1 MTVQRKAYVP
11 AAVALLAA
19 LLAACTGGSG
29 DGSAQDDK
37 AGGTATSAPVAQ
49 PGRYSTLSDAC
60 TVADHDQ
67 LDALLPGL
75 KLLTDEEQ
83 REKAYDG
90 TATLT
95 YDNDRR
101 SGCRWK
107 AESDSASDQLYVDFE
122 RIVSYDA
129 SVSDDDSA
137 ARVFGEKADAADIPH
152 DGAVTSVGPNTTSSG
167 SPSQGSGAPASGK
180 GSKTSQGS
188 KGSKGAKGTKSPDG
202 AGHSGSGS
210 PDPSPGA
217 TDSASVLPRLL
228 EGLGDEA
235 YLDDDLSPTQ
245 QRTVTVV
252 FRTSNV
258 IVTVQ
263 YEEQPTR
270 TGTVAGSKEMQD
282 RAQNLARQLADSFE
296 G

>member
-1 MTVQRKAYVP
+1 MQRKAYVP

-37 AGGTATSAPVAQ
+37 AGGSATSTPVAQ
-49 PGRYSTLSDAC
+49 PGKYSTLSDAC
-60 TVADHDQ
+60 TVPDSEE
-67 LDALLPGL
+67 LEALLPGL

-107 AESDSASDQLYVDFE
+107 AESDAASDQLYIDFE
-122 RIVSYDA
+122 RVVSYDA

-137 ARVFGEKADAADIPH
+137 ARVFDEKAEAADIPR
-152 DGAVTSVGPNTTSSG
+152 DGAVTSVGPSSTSS
-167 SPSQGSGAPASGK
+167 ASAENGK
-180 GSKTSQGS
+180 NSKDA
-188 KGSKGAKGTKSPDG
+188 KGSKGAKGADG
-202 AGHSGSGS
+202 AEAAKGPGNSGSES
-210 PDPSPGA
+210 PDPSSGSSS
-217 TDSASVLPRLL
+217 SASVLPRLL
-228 EGLGDEA
+228 DGLGDEA
-235 YLDDDLSPTQ
+235 FLDDALSPTQ

-258 IVTVQ
+258 IVTIE
-263 YEEQPTR
+263 YAEQPT
-270 TGTVAGSKEMQD
+270 TVTSVPDSQEMQD
-282 RAQNLARQLADSFE
+282 RARKLAEQLAGSLSS
-296 G
+296 

>member
-1 MTVQRKAYVP
+1 MQRKAYVP

-37 AGGTATSAPVAQ
+37 AGGSATSTPVAQ
-49 PGRYSTLSDAC
+49 PGKYSTLSDAC
-60 TVADHDQ
+60 TVPDSEE

-107 AESDSASDQLYVDFE
+107 AESDAASDQLYIDFE
-122 RIVSYDA
+122 RVVSYDA

-137 ARVFGEKADAADIPH
+137 ARVFDEKAEAADIPR
-152 DGAVTSVGPNTTSSG
+152 DGAVTSVGPSSTSS
-167 SPSQGSGAPASGK
+167 ASAENGK
-180 GSKTSQGS
+180 NSEDV
-188 KGSKGAKGTKSPDG
+188 KGSKGAKGADG
-202 AGHSGSGS
+202 AEAAKGPGNSGSES
-210 PDPSPGA
+210 PDPSSGSS
-217 TDSASVLPRLL
+217 SASVLPRLL
-228 EGLGDEA
+228 DGLGDEA
-235 YLDDDLSPTQ
+235 FLDDALSPTQ

-258 IVTVQ
+258 LVTVQ

-270 TGTVAGSKEMQD
+270 TGTVAGSEEMQD
-282 RAQNLARQLADSFE
+282 RAQNLARQLAGSFK

>member
-1 MTVQRKAYVP
+1 M
-11 AAVALLAA
+11 
-19 LLAACTGGSG
+19 LAACTGGSG

-37 AGGTATSAPVAQ
+37 AGGSATSTPVAQ
-49 PGRYSTLSDAC
+49 PGKYSTLSDAC
-60 TVADHDQ
+60 TVPDSEE
-67 LDALLPGL
+67 LEALLPGL

-107 AESDSASDQLYVDFE
+107 AESDAASDQLYIDFE
-122 RIVSYDA
+122 RVVSYDA

-137 ARVFGEKADAADIPH
+137 ARVFDEKAEAADIPR
-152 DGAVTSVGPNTTSSG
+152 DGAVTSVGPSSTSS
-167 SPSQGSGAPASGK
+167 ASAENGK
-180 GSKTSQGS
+180 NSKDA
-188 KGSKGAKGTKSPDG
+188 KGSKGAKGADG
-202 AGHSGSGS
+202 AEAAKGPGNSGSES
-210 PDPSPGA
+210 PDPSSGSSS
-217 TDSASVLPRLL
+217 SASVLPRLL
-228 EGLGDEA
+228 DGLGDEA
-235 YLDDDLSPTQ
+235 FLDDALSPTQ

-258 IVTVQ
+258 LVTVQ

-270 TGTVAGSKEMQD
+270 TGTVAGSEEMQD
-282 RAQNLARQLADSFE
+282 RAQNLARQLAGSFK

>member
-1 MTVQRKAYVP
+1 MQRKAYVP

-37 AGGTATSAPVAQ
+37 AGGSATSTPVAQ

-60 TVADHDQ
+60 TAPDHDQ
-67 LDALLPGL
+67 LETLLPGL
-75 KLLTDEEQ
+75 KQLTDEEQ

-107 AESDSASDQLYVDFE
+107 AESDSASDQLYIDFE
-122 RIVSYDA
+122 RVVSYDS

-137 ARVFGEKADAADIPH
+137 ARVFGEKEDAADIPEG
-152 DGAVTSVGPNTTSSG
+152 GASTSVTPSRTA
-167 SPSQGSGAPASGK
+167 SPSHSKDSK
-180 GSKTSQGS
+180 GTKSSKGTEGTEG
-188 KGSKGAKGTKSPDG
+188 KGSKGAS
-202 AGHSGSGS
+202 AE
-210 PDPSPGA
+210 
-217 TDSASVLPRLL
+217 DSASGGADSSGGSSSDPAASASATVQPRALD
-228 EGLGDEA
+228 GLGDEA
-235 YLDDDLSPTQ
+235 FLDDELSPTQ

-258 IVTVQ
+258 LVTVQ

-270 TGTVAGSKEMQD
+270 TGTVAGSAEMQD
-282 RAQNLARQLADSFE
+282 RAQILARQLADSFE

>member
-1 MTVQRKAYVP
+1 MQRKAYVP

-37 AGGTATSAPVAQ
+37 AGGSATSTPVAQ
-49 PGRYSTLSDAC
+49 PGKYSTLSDAC
-60 TVADHDQ
+60 TVPDSEE
-67 LDALLPGL
+67 LEALLPGL

-107 AESDSASDQLYVDFE
+107 AESDAASDQLYIDFE
-122 RIVSYDA
+122 RVVSYDA

-137 ARVFGEKADAADIPH
+137 ARVFDEKAEAADIPR
-152 DGAVTSVGPNTTSSG
+152 DGAVTSVGPSSTSS
-167 SPSQGSGAPASGK
+167 ASAENGK
-180 GSKTSQGS
+180 NSKDA
-188 KGSKGAKGTKSPDG
+188 KGSKGAKGADG
-202 AGHSGSGS
+202 AEAAKGPGNSGSES
-210 PDPSPGA
+210 PDPSSGSSS
-217 TDSASVLPRLL
+217 SASVLPRLL
-228 EGLGDEA
+228 DGLGDEA
-235 YLDDDLSPTQ
+235 FLDDALSPTQ

-258 IVTVQ
+258 LVTVQ

-270 TGTVAGSKEMQD
+270 TGTVAGSEEMQD
-282 RAQNLARQLADSFE
+282 RAQNLARQLAGSFK

>member
-1 MTVQRKAYVP
+1 MQRKAYVP

-37 AGGTATSAPVAQ
+37 AGGSATSTPVAQ
-49 PGRYSTLSDAC
+49 PGKYSTLSDAC
-60 TVADHDQ
+60 TVPDSEE
-67 LDALLPGL
+67 LEALLPGL

-107 AESDSASDQLYVDFE
+107 AESDAASDQLYIDFE
-122 RIVSYDA
+122 RVVSYDA

-137 ARVFGEKADAADIPH
+137 ARVFDEKAEAADIPR
-152 DGAVTSVGPNTTSSG
+152 DGAVTSVGPSSTSS
-167 SPSQGSGAPASGK
+167 ASAENGK
-180 GSKTSQGS
+180 NSEDA
-188 KGSKGAKGTKSPDG
+188 KGSKGAKGADG
-202 AGHSGSGS
+202 AEAAKGPGNSGSES
-210 PDPSPGA
+210 PDPSSGSSS
-217 TDSASVLPRLL
+217 SASVLPRLL
-228 EGLGDEA
+228 DGLGDEA
-235 YLDDDLSPTQ
+235 FLDDALSPTQ

-258 IVTVQ
+258 LVTVQ

-270 TGTVAGSKEMQD
+270 TGTVAGSEEMQD
-282 RAQNLARQLADSFE
+282 RAQNLARQLAGSFK

>member
-1 MTVQRKAYVP
+1 MQRKAYVP

-37 AGGTATSAPVAQ
+37 AGGSATSTPVAQ
-49 PGRYSTLSDAC
+49 PGKYSTLSDAC
-60 TVADHDQ
+60 TVPDSEE
-67 LDALLPGL
+67 LEALLPGL

-107 AESDSASDQLYVDFE
+107 AESDAASDQLYIDFE
-122 RIVSYDA
+122 RVVSYDA

-137 ARVFGEKADAADIPH
+137 ARVFDEKADAADIPR
-152 DGAVTSVGPNTTSSG
+152 DGAVTSVGPSSTSS
-167 SPSQGSGAPASGK
+167 ASAENGK
-180 GSKTSQGS
+180 NSEDA
-188 KGSKGAKGTKSPDG
+188 KGSKGAKGADG
-202 AGHSGSGS
+202 AEAAKGPGNSGSES
-210 PDPSPGA
+210 PDPSSGSSS
-217 TDSASVLPRLL
+217 SASVLPRLL
-228 EGLGDEA
+228 DGLGDEA
-235 YLDDDLSPTQ
+235 FLDDALSPTQ

-258 IVTVQ
+258 LVTVQ

-270 TGTVAGSKEMQD
+270 TGTVAGSEEMQD
-282 RAQNLARQLADSFE
+282 RAQNLARQLAGSFK

>member
-1 MTVQRKAYVP
+1 VQRKAYVP

-37 AGGTATSAPVAQ
+37 AGGSATSTPVAQ
-49 PGRYSTLSDAC
+49 PGKYSTLSDAC
-60 TVADHDQ
+60 TVPDSEE
-67 LDALLPGL
+67 LEALLPGL

-107 AESDSASDQLYVDFE
+107 AESDAASDQLYIDFE
-122 RIVSYDA
+122 RVVSYDA

-137 ARVFGEKADAADIPH
+137 ARVFDEKAEAADIPR
-152 DGAVTSVGPNTTSSG
+152 DGAVTSVGPSSTSS
-167 SPSQGSGAPASGK
+167 ASAENGK
-180 GSKTSQGS
+180 NSKDA
-188 KGSKGAKGTKSPDG
+188 KGSKGAKGADG
-202 AGHSGSGS
+202 AEAAKGPGNSGSES
-210 PDPSPGA
+210 PDPSSGSSS
-217 TDSASVLPRLL
+217 SASVLPRLL
-228 EGLGDEA
+228 DGLGDEA
-235 YLDDDLSPTQ
+235 FLDDALSPTQ

-258 IVTVQ
+258 LVTVQ

-270 TGTVAGSKEMQD
+270 TGTVAGSEEMQD
-282 RAQNLARQLADSFE
+282 RAQNLARQLAGSFK

>member
-1 MTVQRKAYVP
+1 MQRKAYVP

-37 AGGTATSAPVAQ
+37 AGGSATSTPVAQ
-49 PGRYSTLSDAC
+49 PGKYSTLSDAC
-60 TVADHDQ
+60 TVPDSEE
-67 LDALLPGL
+67 LEALLPGL

-107 AESDSASDQLYVDFE
+107 AESDAASDQLYIDFE
-122 RIVSYDA
+122 RVVSYDA

-137 ARVFGEKADAADIPH
+137 ARVFDEKAEAADIPR
-152 DGAVTSVGPNTTSSG
+152 DGAVTSVGPSSTSS
-167 SPSQGSGAPASGK
+167 ASAENGK
-180 GSKTSQGS
+180 NSKDA
-188 KGSKGAKGTKSPDG
+188 KGSKGAKGADG
-202 AGHSGSGS
+202 AEATKGPGNSGSES
-210 PDPSPGA
+210 PDPSSGSSS
-217 TDSASVLPRLL
+217 SASVLPRLL
-228 EGLGDEA
+228 DGLGDEA
-235 YLDDDLSPTQ
+235 FLDDALSPTQ

-258 IVTVQ
+258 LVTVQ

-270 TGTVAGSKEMQD
+270 TGTVAGSEEMQD
-282 RAQNLARQLADSFE
+282 RAQNLARQLAGSFK

>member
-1 MTVQRKAYVP
+1 MQRKAYVP

-37 AGGTATSAPVAQ
+37 AGGSATSTPVAQ
-49 PGRYSTLSDAC
+49 PGKYSTLSDAC
-60 TVADHDQ
+60 TVPDSEE
-67 LDALLPGL
+67 LEALLPGL

-107 AESDSASDQLYVDFE
+107 AESDAASDQLYIDFE
-122 RIVSYDA
+122 RVVSYDA

-137 ARVFGEKADAADIPH
+137 ARVFDEKAEAADIPR
-152 DGAVTSVGPNTTSSG
+152 DGAVTSVGPSSTSS
-167 SPSQGSGAPASGK
+167 ASAENGK
-180 GSKTSQGS
+180 NSEDA
-188 KGSKGAKGTKSPDG
+188 KGSKGAKGADG
-202 AGHSGSGS
+202 AEAAKGPGNSGSES
-210 PDPSPGA
+210 PDPSSGSSS
-217 TDSASVLPRLL
+217 SASVLPRLL
-228 EGLGDEA
+228 DGLGDEA
-235 YLDDDLSPTQ
+235 FLDDALSPTQ

-258 IVTVQ
+258 IVTIE
-263 YEEQPTR
+263 YEQQSGPA
-270 TGTVAGSKEMQD
+270 VPVPDSKEMQD
-282 RAQNLARQLADSFE
+282 RTQELAGRLAGRLSE
-296 G
+296 

>member
-1 MTVQRKAYVP
+1 MQRKAYVP

-19 LLAACTGGSG
+19 LLAACSGGSG
-29 DGSAQDDK
+29 DGSAEDDK
-37 AGGTATSAPVAQ
+37 AGGSATSTPVAQ

-75 KLLTDEEQ
+75 KQLTDEEQ

-107 AESDSASDQLYVDFE
+107 AESDTASDQLYVDFE
-122 RIVSYDA
+122 RVVSYDA

-137 ARVFGEKADAADIPH
+137 ARVFDEKADAADIPR
-152 DGAVTSVGPNTTSSG
+152 DGAGTSVPPHTTSPKGSATPSSG
-167 SPSQGSGAPASGK
+167 KSPKGSHGSGGK
-180 GSKTSQGS
+180 GT
-188 KGSKGAKGTKSPDG
+188 KGAKGT
-202 AGHSGSGS
+202 A
-210 PDPSPGA
+210 SPGGSDGPEPSSDA
-217 TDSASVLPRLL
+217 TGSASVLPRLL
-228 EGLGDEA
+228 DGLGDEA
-235 YLDDDLSPTQ
+235 YLDDEMSPTQ

-270 TGTVAGSKEMQD
+270 TGTVAGSEEMQD

>member
-1 MTVQRKAYVP
+1 MQRKAYVP

-37 AGGTATSAPVAQ
+37 AGGSATSTPVAQ
-49 PGRYSTLSDAC
+49 PGKYSTLSDAC
-60 TVADHDQ
+60 TVPDSEE

-107 AESDSASDQLYVDFE
+107 AESDAASDQLYIDFE
-122 RIVSYDA
+122 RVVSYDA

-137 ARVFGEKADAADIPH
+137 ARVFDEKAEAADIPR
-152 DGAVTSVGPNTTSSG
+152 DGAVTSVGPSSTSS
-167 SPSQGSGAPASGK
+167 ASAENGK
-180 GSKTSQGS
+180 NSKDV
-188 KGSKGAKGTKSPDG
+188 KGSKGAKGADG
-202 AGHSGSGS
+202 AEAAKGPGNSGSES
-210 PDPSPGA
+210 PDPSSGSS
-217 TDSASVLPRLL
+217 SASVLPRLL
-228 EGLGDEA
+228 DGLGDEA
-235 YLDDDLSPTQ
+235 FLDDALSPTQ

-258 IVTVQ
+258 LVTVQ

-270 TGTVAGSKEMQD
+270 TGTVAGSEEMQD
-282 RAQNLARQLADSFE
+282 RAQNLARQLAGSFK

>member
-1 MTVQRKAYVP
+1 MQRKAYVP

-37 AGGTATSAPVAQ
+37 AGSSATSTPVAQ
-49 PGRYSTLSDAC
+49 PGKYSTLSDAC
-60 TVADHDQ
+60 TAPDQDQ
-67 LDALLPGL
+67 LEALLPGL
-75 KLLTDEEQ
+75 KQLTDEEQ

-107 AESDSASDQLYVDFE
+107 AESDSASDQLYIDFE
-122 RIVSYDA
+122 RVVSYDS

-137 ARVFGEKADAADIPH
+137 ARVFGEKEDAADIPEG
-152 DGAVTSVGPNTTSSG
+152 GASTSVAPSRTA
-167 SPSQGSGAPASGK
+167 SPSH
-180 GSKTSQGS
+180 SKDAKDAKET
-188 KGSKGAKGTKSPDG
+188 KGAKGSE
-202 AGHSGSGS
+202 GSDAS
-210 PDPSPGA
+210 ASADPSSDA
-217 TDSASVLPRLL
+217 SASATVQPRALD
-228 EGLGDEA
+228 GLGDEA
-235 YLDDDLSPTQ
+235 FLDDEMSPTQ

-258 IVTVQ
+258 LVTVQ

-270 TGTVAGSKEMQD
+270 TGTVAGSAEMQD
-282 RAQNLARQLADSFE
+282 RAQILARQLADSFE

>member
-1 MTVQRKAYVP
+1 MQRKAYVP

-37 AGGTATSAPVAQ
+37 AGGSATSTPVAQ
-49 PGRYSTLSDAC
+49 PGKYSTLSDAC
-60 TVADHDQ
+60 TVPDSEE
-67 LDALLPGL
+67 LEALLPGL

-107 AESDSASDQLYVDFE
+107 AESDAASDQLYIDFE
-122 RIVSYDA
+122 RVVSYDA

-137 ARVFGEKADAADIPH
+137 ARVFDEKAEAADIPR
-152 DGAVTSVGPNTTSSG
+152 DGAVTSVGPSSTSS
-167 SPSQGSGAPASGK
+167 ASAENGK
-180 GSKTSQGS
+180 NSKDA
-188 KGSKGAKGTKSPDG
+188 KGSKGAKGADG
-202 AGHSGSGS
+202 AEAAKGPGNSGSES
-210 PDPSPGA
+210 PDPSSGSS
-217 TDSASVLPRLL
+217 SASVLPRLL
-228 EGLGDEA
+228 DGLGDEA
-235 YLDDDLSPTQ
+235 FLDDALSPTQ

-258 IVTVQ
+258 LVTVQ

-270 TGTVAGSKEMQD
+270 TGTVAGSEEMQD
-282 RAQNLARQLADSFE
+282 RAQNLARQLAGSFK

>member
-1 MTVQRKAYVP
+1 MQRKAYVP

-37 AGGTATSAPVAQ
+37 AGGSATSTPVAQ
-49 PGRYSTLSDAC
+49 PGKYSTLSDAC
-60 TVADHDQ
+60 TVPDSEE
-67 LDALLPGL
+67 LEALLPGL

-107 AESDSASDQLYVDFE
+107 AESDAASDQLYIDFE
-122 RIVSYDA
+122 RVVSYDA

-137 ARVFGEKADAADIPH
+137 ARVFDEKADAADIPR
-152 DGAVTSVGPNTTSSG
+152 DGAVTSVGPSSTSS
-167 SPSQGSGAPASGK
+167 ASAENGK
-180 GSKTSQGS
+180 NSKDA
-188 KGSKGAKGTKSPDG
+188 KGSKGAKGADG
-202 AGHSGSGS
+202 AEAAKGPGNSGSES
-210 PDPSPGA
+210 PDPSSGSSS
-217 TDSASVLPRLL
+217 SASVLPRLL
-228 EGLGDEA
+228 DGLGDEA
-235 YLDDDLSPTQ
+235 FLDDALSPTQ

-258 IVTVQ
+258 LVTVQ

-270 TGTVAGSKEMQD
+270 TGTVAGSEEMQD
-282 RAQNLARQLADSFE
+282 RAQNLARQLAGSFK

>member
-1 MTVQRKAYVP
+1 VQRKAYVP

-37 AGGTATSAPVAQ
+37 PGGSATSTPVAQ

-95 YDNDRR
+95 YDNERR

-107 AESDSASDQLYVDFE
+107 AESDSASDQLYIDFE

-137 ARVFGEKADAADIPH
+137 ARVFGEKADAADIPR
-152 DGAVTSVGPNTTSSG
+152 DGAVTSAGPSTTSSG
-167 SPSQGSGAPASGK
+167 SPSKGSGAPASGK
-180 GSKTSQGS
+180 GS

-202 AGHSGSGS
+202 ADSAGHSGSGS
-210 PDPSPGA
+210 PDPSADA
-217 TDSASVLPRLL
+217 TGSASVLPRMLD
-228 EGLGDEA
+228 GLGDEA

>member
-1 MTVQRKAYVP
+1 MQRKAYVP
-11 AAVALLAA
+11 TAVALLAA

-37 AGGTATSAPVAQ
+37 AGGSATSTPVAQ
-49 PGRYSTLSDAC
+49 PGKYSTLSDAC
-60 TVADHDQ
+60 TVPDSEE
-67 LDALLPGL
+67 LEALLPGL

-107 AESDSASDQLYVDFE
+107 AESDAASDQLYIDFE
-122 RIVSYDA
+122 RVVSYDA

-137 ARVFGEKADAADIPH
+137 ARVFDEKAEAADIPR
-152 DGAVTSVGPNTTSSG
+152 DGAVTSVGPSSTSS
-167 SPSQGSGAPASGK
+167 ASAENGK
-180 GSKTSQGS
+180 NSKDA
-188 KGSKGAKGTKSPDG
+188 KGSKGAKGADG
-202 AGHSGSGS
+202 AEAAKGPGNSGSES
-210 PDPSPGA
+210 PDPSSGSSS
-217 TDSASVLPRLL
+217 SASVLPRLL
-228 EGLGDEA
+228 DGLGDEA
-235 YLDDDLSPTQ
+235 FLDDALSPTQ

-258 IVTVQ
+258 LVTVQ

-270 TGTVAGSKEMQD
+270 TGTVAGSEEMQD
-282 RAQNLARQLADSFE
+282 RAQNLARQLAGSFK